1 MCRSKA
7 IAFLL
12 LAAGAVHGV
21 NATAGETPPPVPNGI
36 ELPKHYRNWRVLGVS
51 HREDNK
57 SLRAILG
64 NYTAMQAAEK
74 GQTDPWPDG
83 AILAKVVWNDAKHP
97 FWDTATVPGEFSHVE
112 FMIKDSAKFAA
123 TGGWGFARWKGEA
136 LTPYGDDAS
145 FAQECFN
152 CHGAAKSTDHVFT
165 RPVKMP

>member
-1 MCRSKA
+1 MYRSRA

-12 LAAGAVHGV
+12 VAASAAYAVS
-21 NATAGETPPPVPNGI
+21 TRAGETPPLAPNGI
-36 ELPKHYRNWRVLGVS
+36 ELPKNYKNWRVLGVS
-51 HREDNK
+51 HREDNT

-64 NYTAMQAAEK
+64 NYAAMQAAQK

-83 AILAKVVWNDAKHP
+83 AIFAKVVWNDSKHP

-112 FMIKDSAKFAA
+112 FMIKDATKYGS
-123 TGGWGFARWKGEA
+123 TGGWGFARWKGEG
-136 LTPYGDDAS
+136 LTPYGADAS